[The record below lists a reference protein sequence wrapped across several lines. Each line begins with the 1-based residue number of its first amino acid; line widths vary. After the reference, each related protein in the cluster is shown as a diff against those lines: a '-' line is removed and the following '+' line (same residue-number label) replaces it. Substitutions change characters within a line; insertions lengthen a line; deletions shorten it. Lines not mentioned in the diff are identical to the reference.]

1 MSKSLVMKIHIK
13 EDAMSGK
20 TVIPKGE
27 YMVSLQAES
36 QQINLIAGGK
46 TIKLAATKRRATSKV
61 RTVSVNFYSGGGKSW
76 SLVVN
81 TPKNG
86 EWIAM
91 IEYGPTT
98 TKK

>member
-1 MSKSLVMKIHIK
+1 MKIHVK
-13 EDAMSGK
+13 EDATSGK

-27 YMVSLQAES
+27 YMVSLQTDN
-36 QQINLIAGGK
+36 QQINLVAGGK
-46 TIKLAATKRRATSKV
+46 TLKLAATKRRATSKV
-61 RTVSVNFYSGGGKSW
+61 RTTSVNFYSGGGKSW
-76 SLVVN
+76 SLIVN

-91 IEYGPTT
+91 IEYSANL

>member
-1 MSKSLVMKIHIK
+1 MKIHVK

-20 TVIPKGE
+20 TTIPKGE
-27 YMVSLQAES
+27 YSVSLQTDS

-46 TIKLAATKRRATSKV
+46 TLKLVATKRRATFQVHTTSI
-61 RTVSVNFYSGGGKSW
+61 NFYSGGGKSW

-91 IEYGPTT
+91 IEYSASVI
-98 TKK
+98 KK